1 MPILQAH
8 ADVDIVGL
16 IVSADRQERGTGDR
30 SALAQVAQDFSM
42 TTRAIVTLDDIVG
55 HLHNREVD
63 GVVVLDDG
71 MLERIHAYREQYG
84 A

>member
-1 MPILQAH
+1 
-8 ADVDIVGL
+8 
-16 IVSADRQERGTGDR
+16 
-30 SALAQVAQDFSM
+30 M
-42 TTRAIVTLDDIVG
+42 TTRAIVTLDDIVD

-63 GVVVLDDG
+63 GAVVLDDG